1 MTMLND
7 LAFSLGDE
15 VVTNP
20 KLPAIKGPVFNQDST
35 EFFFVNPASRMGP
48 DLIDEYIDSLAA
60 VGVKTFVSCGNGQRT
75 NYPSDVWQWDWEGY
89 EPNGPDT
96 QPLLNVSTGG
106 VPASMDRQRMESLR
120 TLADMGIDFHQQAFR
135 RCRHHGIAAWMSV
148 RMNDVHGCTDHGS
161 PMLSDFYVEQRNLS
175 NVRSPHRLEEMW
187 WSEHALDWERPEVQ
201 EHFTKLVCEQ
211 LERFDMDGLELD
223 WMRFVYHFRPGRELA
238 GGRELTKWMRFVRE
252 RCDRAAKRL
261 GHPVA
266 LSVRVPVCP
275 EVARRCGLDAVA
287 WAEAGLVDL
296 VVATPFWATTDFDIP
311 VASWRRQLKGTKAKL
326 AVGLEVR
333 YQPIPNG
340 PVQLITP
347 NLTLGA
353 AANVLSEGAD
363 AVYLFNF
370 YPTSIS
376 LLREWTWED
385 FSQTIGA
392 LQCLAEIE
400 KQQRTHAVTFRDIRA
415 PGEPAMHAL
424 PAWDSR
430 ENFQWPPGCLLR
442 VSTGKLPRAGFSA
455 RLRLKF
461 DRVPS
466 EISLLKI
473 FCNGRLLAQAVPLSE
488 MEYGYDVPVDHL
500 EEGAQLFELVSDDT
514 FRVIQVEIDFT
525 PLAVR

>member
-1 MTMLND
+1 MLNE
-7 LAFSLGDE
+7 LAFSLGGEIAID
-15 VVTNP
+15 P
-20 KLPAIKGPVFNQDST
+20 KLAAMKGPIFNQDST
-35 EFFFVNPASRMGP
+35 EFFFVNSAARMGP
-48 DLIDEYIDSLAA
+48 GLINEYVDTLAA

-89 EPNGPDT
+89 DPNGPDT
-96 QPLLNVSTGG
+96 QPMLKVATGG
-106 VPASMDRQRMESLR
+106 VSASMDRQRLDSLAA
-120 TLADMGIDFHQQAFR
+120 LAAMGVDFHQQAFS
-135 RCRHHGIAAWMSV
+135 RCRHHGIATWMSV

-161 PMLSDFYVEQRNLS
+161 PMLSDFYVEQRKQC
-175 NVRSPHRLEEMW
+175 NVRSPHRLGEMW
-187 WSEHALDWERPEVQ
+187 WSEHALDWEQPGVQ
-201 EHFTKLVCEQ
+201 EHFSKLVCEQ
-211 LERFDMDGLELD
+211 LDRFDLDGLELD

-238 GGRELTKWMRFVRE
+238 GGVALTRWLRFVRE

-296 VVATPFWATTDFDIP
+296 VVATPFWATTDFDVP
-311 VASWRRQLKGTKAKL
+311 VASWKRQLKGTKAKL

-340 PVQLITP
+340 PAQLMSP
-347 NLTLGA
+347 DLTLGA
-353 AANVLSEGAD
+353 AANVLSDGAD

-376 LLREWTWED
+376 LLREWTWEE
-385 FSQTIGA
+385 FGQTIEA
-392 LQCLAEIE
+392 LQSLAGIE
-400 KQQRTHAVTFRDIRA
+400 KRRRTHAVTFRDIRA

-424 PAWDSR
+424 PAWDSK

-442 VSTGKLPRAGFSA
+442 VPTGKLPRAEFSS

-461 DRVPS
+461 DQRPLEMVS
-466 EISLLKI
+466 LKI
-473 FCNGRLLAQAVPLSE
+473 YCNGHQLAEAVQLSE
-488 MEYGYDVPVDHL
+488 KECGYEIPADYL
-500 EEGAQLFELVSDDT
+500 EEEVQLLELVSDEP
-514 FRVIQVEIDFT
+514 FRVIQVEIDFA
-525 PLAVR
+525 PVMNR